1 MDGQLKDHPL
11 VELIHEI
18 SEARLSGAL
27 RLAHERVKAV
37 VYFDAGQTVAASMNL
52 RAMRLVELLRRAG
65 AVESAR
71 IDALVQEGMTD
82 EHAGLALVRAGL
94 LDAAGLK
101 RLQWRQSS
109 EVLRELLLWAEGDW
123 SFDPRV
129 RLAGGY
135 REPLDVDQLLVD
147 GARALPHEL
156 VARRLADEDETVAPA
171 EGAQEKAVAGVI
183 RLLPLEG
190 FVLSRVY
197 APMRLGELLAVS
209 GLAEEETRR
218 AVYALALGG
227 LVERTRWPRAFDDD
241 VRRKAQTRPAATAQP
256 APTPETADARTQAEA
271 QEAAA
276 EAAAE
281 TDPRAAVEELL
292 ERARGATHYMV
303 LGVARSATPDDIKR
317 AYYSLA
323 RRLHPDRFRRD
334 ADETQRQQIDAAFA
348 KIAQAY
354 ETLKDASRRAAY
366 DLKLSKQRED
376 DARAAEEARAKRRA
390 EGEAAAG
397 KREDATTRG
406 ASHKS
411 ARDASQRSSLPADAE
426 QKFQQGLAA
435 LRRDDVAQAVS
446 LLGEAAR
453 REPKQARYR
462 AYFGA
467 ALARDKMTR
476 RQAESE
482 LQAAISLDAGN
493 AAYRVMLAELYAEVG
508 LRRKAE
514 AELERALAL
523 DPAHAAARRLLE
535 EVRRAM

>member
-27 RLAHERVKAV
+27 RLAREQVKAA
-37 VYFDAGQTVAASMNL
+37 VYFDAGQTVAALTNL
-52 RAMRLVELLRRAG
+52 RATRLVELLRRAA

-71 IDALVQEGMTD
+71 IDAVVREGMSD
-82 EHAGLALVRAGL
+82 EHAGLALIRAGL
-94 LDAAGLK
+94 LDATGLK
-101 RLQWRQSS
+101 RLQRRQSS
-109 EVLRELLLWAEGDW
+109 EVLCELLLWADGDW

-135 REPLDVDQLLVD
+135 RDPLDTQQLLVEA
-147 GARALPHEL
+147 ARSLPHEL

-227 LVERTRWPRAFDDD
+227 LVERGRWPRALPDD
-241 VRRKAQTRPAATAQP
+241 VRRKAQARPAAP
-256 APTPETADARTQAEA
+256 ADELTPETADARPQAEA
-271 QEAAA
+271 QEAVA

-281 TDPRAAVEELL
+281 SDPRAAVEELL
-292 ERARGATHYMV
+292 ERARSATHYMV

-334 ADETQRQQIDAAFA
+334 ADESLRQQTDAAFA

-354 ETLKDASRRAAY
+354 ETLKDSSRRAAY

-376 DARAAEEARAKRRA
+376 AARAADEERAKRRA
-390 EGEAAAG
+390 DGEAAVG
-397 KREDATTRG
+397 RREDAAT
-406 ASHKS
+406 
-411 ARDASQRSSLPADAE
+411 RDASQRAAPAADVE

-435 LRRDDVAQAVS
+435 LRRDDAAQAVS

-482 LQAAISLDAGN
+482 LQAAIALDAAN

-535 EVRRAM
+535 EVRRAG

>member
-11 VELIHEI
+11 VELIHEM

-27 RLAHERVKAV
+27 RLARERVKAV
-37 VYFDAGQTVAASMNL
+37 VYFDAGQTVAALMNL
-52 RAMRLVELLRRAG
+52 RAMRLVEFLRRGG

-71 IDALVQEGMTD
+71 LDSVVREGMSD

-94 LDAAGLK
+94 LDASGLK
-101 RLQWRQSS
+101 RLQWRQSA

-135 REPLDVDQLLVD
+135 REPLDTPQLLVEA
-147 GARALPHEL
+147 ARGLPHEV
-156 VARRLADEDETVAPA
+156 VARSLADEDETVAPA
-171 EGAQEKAVAGVI
+171 DGAQEKAVGDGV
-183 RLLPLEG
+183 RLLPSEG

-197 APMRLGELLAVS
+197 APMRLGDLFAVS
-209 GLAEEETRR
+209 GLTEEEARR

-227 LVERTRWPRAFDDD
+227 LVERSRWPRALPDD
-241 VRRKAQTRPAATAQP
+241 VRRKAQARQAAPAEEQAT
-256 APTPETADARTQAEA
+256 EVADARQETEARESSAEVA
-271 QEAAA
+271 SEP
-276 EAAAE
+276 
-281 TDPRAAVEELL
+281 DLRAAVEELL

-303 LGVARSATPDDIKR
+303 LGVARSVTPDEIKR

-334 ADETQRQQIDAAFA
+334 ADESQRQQIDAAFA
-348 KIAQAY
+348 RIAQAY
-354 ETLKDASRRAAY
+354 EILKDAGRRAAY
-366 DLKLSKQRED
+366 DLKLSKQRDNAARAGE
-376 DARAAEEARAKRRA
+376 DARARSRAAGDDAARQEEAP
-390 EGEAAAG
+390 
-397 KREDATTRG
+397 
-406 ASHKS
+406 
-411 ARDASQRSSLPADAE
+411 ARDAAQTSSALPQDAE
-426 QKFQQGLAA
+426 QKFQQGMAA
-435 LRRDDVAQAVS
+435 FRRGDATHAVA

-453 REPKQARYR
+453 LAPREARYH
-462 AYFGA
+462 AHFGA
-467 ALARDKMTR
+467 ALSRDKATR

-493 AAYRVMLAELYAEVG
+493 ASYHVMLAELYAEVG

-523 DPAHAAARRLLE
+523 DPAHAVARRLLE
-535 EVRRAM
+535 EVRRAG

>member
-27 RLAHERVKAV
+27 RLARERVKAV
-37 VYFDAGQTVAASMNL
+37 VYFEAGQTVAALMNL
-52 RAMRLVELLRRAG
+52 RAMRLVEFLRRGG
-65 AVESAR
+65 AVESER
-71 IDALVQEGMTD
+71 LDAVVREGMSD

-94 LDAAGLK
+94 LDVSGLK

-135 REPLDVDQLLVD
+135 REPLDTPQLLVEA
-147 GARALPHEL
+147 ARGLPHEV
-156 VARRLADEDETVAPA
+156 VARSLADEDETVAPA
-171 EGAQEKAVAGVI
+171 AGAQEKAVGGGV
-183 RLLPLEG
+183 RLLPSEG

-197 APMRLGELLAVS
+197 APMRLGDLFAVS
-209 GLAEEETRR
+209 GLPEEETRR
-218 AVYALALGG
+218 ALYALALGG
-227 LVERTRWPRAFDDD
+227 LVERSRWPRALPED
-241 VRRKAQTRPAATAQP
+241 VRRKAQARHAAPAEEQ
-256 APTPETADARTQAEA
+256 TPEVADARQEAEA
-271 QEAAA
+271 REPPA
-276 EAAAE
+276 EATAE
-281 TDPRAAVEELL
+281 SDPRAAVEELL

-303 LGVARSATPDDIKR
+303 LGVARTATPDEVKR

-334 ADETQRQQIDAAFA
+334 ADESLRPQIDAAFA
-348 KIAQAY
+348 RIAQAY
-354 ETLKDASRRAAY
+354 EILKDAGRRAAY
-366 DLKLSKQRED
+366 DLKLSKQRDDAPRAGE
-376 DARAAEEARAKRRA
+376 DARARQRAADETPARKEEA
-390 EGEAAAG
+390 
-397 KREDATTRG
+397 
-406 ASHKS
+406 S
-411 ARDASQRSSLPADAE
+411 ARDSTQKSAPPQDAE

-435 LRRDDVAQAVS
+435 LRRDDAARAVA

-453 REPKQARYR
+453 LAPREARYR
-462 AYFGA
+462 AHFGV
-467 ALARDKMTR
+467 ALSRDKATR

-482 LQAAISLDAGN
+482 LQAAIALDAGN
-493 AAYRVMLAELYAEVG
+493 ASYHFMLAELYAEVG

-535 EVRRAM
+535 EVRRAG

>member
-27 RLAHERVKAV
+27 RLTRERVRAV
-37 VYFDAGQTVAASMNL
+37 VYFEAGQTVAALMNL
-52 RAMRLVELLRRAG
+52 RAMRLVEFLRRGG
-65 AVESAR
+65 AVESER
-71 IDALVQEGMTD
+71 LDAVVREGMSD

-94 LDAAGLK
+94 LDVTGLK

-135 REPLDVDQLLVD
+135 REPLDTAQLLVEA
-147 GARALPHEL
+147 ARGLPHEV
-156 VARRLADEDETVAPA
+156 VARSLADEDETVAPA
-171 EGAQEKAVAGVI
+171 EGAQEKAVGGVV
-183 RLLPLEG
+183 RLLPSEG

-197 APMRLGELLAVS
+197 APMRLGDLFAVS
-209 GLAEEETRR
+209 GLPEEETRR
-218 AVYALALGG
+218 VLYALALGG
-227 LVERTRWPRAFDDD
+227 LVERSRWPRALPED
-241 VRRKAQTRPAATAQP
+241 VRRKAQARHAAPVEEQ
-256 APTPETADARTQAEA
+256 TPEVADAR
-271 QEAAA
+271 QEAREPPA

-281 TDPRAAVEELL
+281 SDPRAALEELL

-303 LGVARSATPDDIKR
+303 LGVARTATPEEVKR

-334 ADETQRQQIDAAFA
+334 ADESLRPQIDAAFA
-348 KIAQAY
+348 RIAQAY
-354 ETLKDASRRAAY
+354 EILKDAGRRAAY
-366 DLKLSKQRED
+366 DLKLSKQRDDATRAGE
-376 DARAAEEARAKRRA
+376 DARARQRAADETPARKEEATAR
-390 EGEAAAG
+390 
-397 KREDATTRG
+397 DSTQ
-406 ASHKS
+406 KS
-411 ARDASQRSSLPADAE
+411 APPQDAE

-435 LRRDDVAQAVS
+435 LRRDDVARAVA

-453 REPKQARYR
+453 LAPREARYR
-462 AYFGA
+462 AHFGA
-467 ALARDKMTR
+467 ALSRDKATR

-482 LQAAISLDAGN
+482 LQAAIALDADN
-493 AAYRVMLAELYAEVG
+493 ASYHVMLAELYAEVG

-523 DPAHAAARRLLE
+523 EPVNAAARRLLE
-535 EVRRAM
+535 DMRRAG

>member
-135 REPLDVDQLLVD
+135 REPLDVEQLLVE

-227 LVERTRWPRAFDDD
+227 LVERTRWPRALPED
-241 VRRKAQTRPAATAQP
+241 VRRKAQTRPAATA
-256 APTPETADARTQAEA
+256 AEPTQETADARTQAEA
-271 QEAAA
+271 QESAA

-303 LGVARSATPDDIKR
+303 LGVARSATADDIKR

-376 DARAAEEARAKRRA
+376 AARAAEEARAKRRA

-397 KREDATTRG
+397 KREDATTRD

-411 ARDASQRSSLPADAE
+411 ARDASQRSSPPADAE

-435 LRRDDVAQAVS
+435 LRRDDAAQAVS

-482 LQAAISLDAGN
+482 LQAAISLDADN

>member
-71 IDALVQEGMTD
+71 IDAVVQEGMSD

-94 LDAAGLK
+94 LDASGLR
-101 RLQWRQSS
+101 RLQSRQSS

-135 REPLDVDQLLVD
+135 REPLDIDQLLVE

-241 VRRKAQTRPAATAQP
+241 VRRKAQAQTRPAATADAQ
-256 APTPETADARTQAEA
+256 TPETADARTQAEA
-271 QEAAA
+271 Q

-303 LGVARSATPDDIKR
+303 LGVARSATADDIKR

-334 ADETQRQQIDAAFA
+334 ADEETRQRTDAAFA
-348 KIAQAY
+348 RIAQAY
-354 ETLKDASRRAAY
+354 DTLRDRSLRAAY
-366 DLKLSKQRED
+366 DLKLAKED
-376 DARAAEEARAKRRA
+376 K
-390 EGEAAAG
+390 
-397 KREDATTRG
+397 
-406 ASHKS
+406 
-411 ARDASQRSSLPADAE
+411 
-426 QKFQQGLAA
+426 
-435 LRRDDVAQAVS
+435 
-446 LLGEAAR
+446 
-453 REPKQARYR
+453 
-462 AYFGA
+462 
-467 ALARDKMTR
+467 
-476 RQAESE
+476 
-482 LQAAISLDAGN
+482 
-493 AAYRVMLAELYAEVG
+493 
-508 LRRKAE
+508 
-514 AELERALAL
+514 
-523 DPAHAAARRLLE
+523 
-535 EVRRAM
+535 